1 MQKICIV
8 CGQLFTP
15 TARHERTQIT
25 CSAECRKQYARD
37 YARMRQQKPDVKKR
51 RQDLYYRR
59 NQTYCLI
66 CGKVI
71 DRSTEDNVMPSTA
84 RMHDECV
91 LIDCR
96 NSFLCGQRLTHT
108 QQLRLVYRG
117 YSIKEY
123 FKECCDWRDQHMP
136 IVKYDTQIMR
146 YIPQQFKLAVN
157 SMWFE
162 SDTNMYVIE
171 LRTAYKDGEF
181 IMNTYKFTTL
191 HSIFDHFRDVRKIQ
205 KLSSDF
211 SNN

>member
-1 MQKICIV
+1 MQKTCIIC
-8 CGQLFTP
+8 GKEFTP
-15 TARHERTQIT
+15 TARHAATQIT
-25 CSAECRKQYARD
+25 CSPTCRKQYSRE
-37 YARMRQQKPDVKKR
+37 YARVRQQKDDVKKR
-51 RQDLYYRR
+51 RRDLYYER
-59 NQTYCLI
+59 NKTYCQL
-66 CGKVI
+66 CGKLME
-71 DRSTEDNVMPSTA
+71 RSSGDHMASTA

-108 QQLRLVYRG
+108 QHLRLVYRG

-123 FKECCDWRDQHMP
+123 FKECCDWRD
-136 IVKYDTQIMR
+136 
-146 YIPQQFKLAVN
+146 IPQQFKLAVN

-205 KLSSDF
+205 KLSSNF
-211 SNN
+211 SE

>member
-1 MQKICIV
+1 MQKTCIIC
-8 CGQLFTP
+8 GKEFTP
-15 TARHERTQIT
+15 TARHAATQIT
-25 CSAECRKQYARD
+25 CSSACRKQYSRE
-37 YARMRQQKPDVKKR
+37 YARVRQQKDDVKKR
-51 RQDLYYRR
+51 RRDLYYER
-59 NQTYCLI
+59 NKTYCQL
-66 CGKVI
+66 CGKLME
-71 DRSTEDNVMPSTA
+71 RSPGDCMASTA

-123 FKECCDWRDQHMP
+123 FKECCDWRDKYMP
-136 IVKYDTQIMR
+136 IVRYDTQIMR

-162 SDTNMYVIE
+162 SDTNEYVIE

-205 KLSSDF
+205 KTSSNF
-211 SNN
+211 SE